1 MELVAS
7 ICKNFFV
14 YVIVKAG
21 KLFFVPIGFAIISC
35 CCVAHFSSSNAM
47 RHSKIIA
54 GHFVIACLVVSAVN

>member
-21 KLFFVPIGFAIISC
+21 KLFLFP
-35 CCVAHFSSSNAM
+35 
-47 RHSKIIA
+47 
-54 GHFVIACLVVSAVN
+54 SALQ